1 MRYHCHSLDVENGFQ
16 TFDEKSFSRIM
27 YQQNQCGVK
36 LVAGTNV
43 QALSLGKAEKYE
55 VFNEN
60 RLQDWV
66 ISSIGGRPYREETE
80 EAEKTR

>member
-1 MRYHCHSLDVENGFQ
+1 
-16 TFDEKSFSRIM
+16 
-27 YQQNQCGVK
+27 
-36 LVAGTNV
+36 
-43 QALSLGKAEKYE
+43 LGKAEKYE